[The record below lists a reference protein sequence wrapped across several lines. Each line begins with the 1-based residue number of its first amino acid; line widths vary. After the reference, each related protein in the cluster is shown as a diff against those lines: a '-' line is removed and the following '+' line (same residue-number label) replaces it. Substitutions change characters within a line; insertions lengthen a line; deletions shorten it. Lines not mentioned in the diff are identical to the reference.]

1 MDTRPLGLSSIERM
15 GRMNKVLYFVSG
27 LVLGAAGGTAVTYY
41 VVNAQRDEELEEY
54 SEHCEERIERFRKK
68 YTNEEIDQI
77 DEALGQKLRTTNDPE
92 EEKIENNEGVK
103 KYHVRTKESAYGS
116 NRVFVSNQDEKTR
129 QIVKEE
135 IDKTVKDSKLIED
148 IDEDEFVTEK
158 EGYDKHT
165 IDILLGDDQD
175 IVGFWGYQTD
185 NEMFI
190 EDKYGKDLKALV
202 GLDQNDYDYLLNEA
216 DTENEIG
223 TIYTR
228 NNELMVDFEIV
239 IHDMREE
246 DK

>member
-1 MDTRPLGLSSIERM
+1 
-15 GRMNKVLYFVSG
+15 MNKALYFVLG
-27 LVLGAAGGTAVTYY
+27 LITGAAGGTAVTYY
-41 VVNAQRDEELEEY
+41 VVNAKRDEELEEY

-68 YTNEEIDQI
+68 YSDEELVEKI
-77 DEALGQKLRTTNDPE
+77 DEDLGKKLTNDPE
-92 EEKIENNEGVK
+92 EEKIINNEGVK
-103 KYHVRTKESAYGS
+103 KYHVRPASESRYGE
-116 NRVFVSNQDEKTR
+116 NRVFVNNQDEKTR

-135 IDKTVKDSKLIED
+135 INKIVKDSKLIED
-148 IDEDEFVTEK
+148 IDEDEFATEK

-185 NEMFI
+185 NEMFVD
-190 EDKYGKDLKALV
+190 DKYGKDLKTLV
-202 GLDQNDYDYLLNEA
+202 GLDQNDYDYLLNE
-216 DTENEIG
+216 TENDNEIG
-223 TIYTR
+223 TIYAR